1 MSDFKAKMHQIRF
14 RLSAAGF
21 CGPTSVLL
29 RRGAKGGEEKG
40 RGRKRKWKEEEGE
53 EKGKKGGKGS
63 PWASDSQKQIFWLRR
78 CSFIDNEMEA
88 VVAYIK

>member
-1 MSDFKAKMHQIRF
+1 MLKCTIFDIGWQQQYFMG
-14 RLSAAGF
+14 L
-21 CGPTSVLL
+21 LL
-29 RRGAKGGEEKG
+29 RGGAKGGEKG

-53 EKGKKGGKGS
+53 EKGKKGGKGP

>member
-21 CGPTSVLL
+21 CGPTWVLL
-29 RRGAKGGEEKG
+29 RRGAKG
-40 RGRKRKWKEEEGE
+40 GE